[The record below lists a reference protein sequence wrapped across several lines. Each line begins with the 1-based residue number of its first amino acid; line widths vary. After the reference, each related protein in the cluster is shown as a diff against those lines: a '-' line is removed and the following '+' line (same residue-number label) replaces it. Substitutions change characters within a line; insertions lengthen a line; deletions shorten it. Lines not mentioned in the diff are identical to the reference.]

1 MLQNL
6 PYFWNT
12 KKFFLEI
19 FLGTNIEQDL
29 DNVMPKLLL
38 SQLLVFMTVL
48 LFAKIMKFH
57 GKVPVIPW
65 ILTDPLLT
73 KLVNFAKMKG
83 KNLLKLI
90 TRLKTIWFLNYSY
103 IVNILLDFWAM
114 YGLEERHKVMEEEE
128 HQLCFGLPVQILL
141 VVNIDFTKKNVN
153 LFLEINF
160 MIFFN
165 ICRV

>member
-19 FLGTNIEQDL
+19 FLGTNIEQDP

-57 GKVPVIPW
+57 GKVPVIP
-65 ILTDPLLT
+65 
-73 KLVNFAKMKG
+73 
-83 KNLLKLI
+83 
-90 TRLKTIWFLNYSY
+90 
-103 IVNILLDFWAM
+103 
-114 YGLEERHKVMEEEE
+114 
-128 HQLCFGLPVQILL
+128 
-141 VVNIDFTKKNVN
+141 
-153 LFLEINF
+153 
-160 MIFFN
+160 
-165 ICRV
+165 

>member
-65 ILTDPLLT
+65 ISTDPLLT

-114 YGLEERHKVMEEEE
+114 YGLEEKHKVMEEEE
-128 HQLCFGLPVQILL
+128 HQLCFGQPVQILL
-141 VVNIDFTKKNVN
+141 VVNIDFTEKKCEFIPWNQ
-153 LFLEINF
+153 FHEI
-160 MIFFN
+160 FN